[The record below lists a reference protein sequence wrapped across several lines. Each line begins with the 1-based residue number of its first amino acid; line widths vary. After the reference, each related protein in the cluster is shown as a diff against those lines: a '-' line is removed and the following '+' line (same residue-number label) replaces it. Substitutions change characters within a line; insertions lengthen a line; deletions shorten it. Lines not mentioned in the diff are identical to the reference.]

1 MWAERVV
8 VNAMSESTDKTMEDM
23 DVTKVFNPGEHDL
36 FSGKNREESA
46 SRLNRHYQDIIGRQA
61 VSWEQAYRL
70 KKILGSGG
78 QGRVFLGEREGA
90 FNVSFDLAL
99 KFYRPD
105 GYDDVEMYRREMS
118 RLAAVAM
125 QVSKIQQDHILDV
138 YNVIEYEGIL
148 VLACE
153 WIDGIDMRRLLSP
166 TVLESIRHKVNPD
179 RWDYIND
186 VVITDAGF
194 QSRMMPSVAMGIF
207 RECLAGLSA
216 LHREGVIH
224 ADMKPAN
231 VMVKQTGNSKIIDL
245 GSSFSINAPPER
257 PTWTWRYAPVEVL
270 RGATHTPLSDLA
282 SLGYVLLELL
292 SGKVPF
298 VGVTDR
304 NELIRLKTATWE
316 RIPEILPK
324 DLARNSTIVEMLTKM
339 IAPDPADRFN
349 SLEDADL
356 SDVGAAEIVRQLVK
370 VDMDTVATNEI
381 RVLMQEL
388 QAAQGGPEAA

>member
-1 MWAERVV
+1 
-8 VNAMSESTDKTMEDM
+8 
-23 DVTKVFNPGEHDL
+23 
-36 FSGKNREESA
+36 
-46 SRLNRHYQDIIGRQA
+46 
-61 VSWEQAYRL
+61 
-70 KKILGSGG
+70 
-78 QGRVFLGEREGA
+78 
-90 FNVSFDLAL
+90 
-99 KFYRPD
+99 
-105 GYDDVEMYRREMS
+105 MYRREMS

-125 QVSKIQQDHILDV
+125 QVSKIQQDHILDI

-148 VLACE
+148 VLASE
-153 WIDGIDMRRLLSP
+153 WIDGIDMRKLLSP
-166 TVLESIRHKVNPD
+166 IVLETIRKNVDKD

-186 VVITDAGF
+186 VVMTDAGF

-216 LHREGVIH
+216 LHREDVIH

-245 GSSFSINAPPER
+245 GSSFSIDAPPER

-270 RGATHTPLSDLA
+270 QGAKHTPLSDLA

-304 NELIRLKTATWE
+304 HELIRLKKETWE
-316 RIPEILPK
+316 RISEILPK
-324 DLARNSTIVEMLTKM
+324 DVARNSTIVELITKM
-339 IAPDPADRFN
+339 IAPDPADRFV

-356 SDVGAAEIVRQLVK
+356 SEVGAAEIVRQLVK
-370 VDMDTVATNEI
+370 VDMDTVAANEI
-381 RVLMQEL
+381 RVLMQEY
-388 QAAQGGPEAA
+388 QAARIDPEAA